1 MKIIDKKGDKMISKN
16 NKNVRENKVEDAILT
31 GVLTILDKNRIWTG
45 TMTALNKELVKNL
58 GKKTALPRSPSALR
72 IVLNRVVNRLR
83 NRGVSIKFGRTTD
96 HMRTRYVKFITR

>member
-1 MKIIDKKGDKMISKN
+1 MISKS
-16 NKNVRENKVEDAILT
+16 NKNVRENKTENAILT
-31 GVLTILDKNRIWTG
+31 GVLTVLDKNRVWTG
-45 TMTALNKELVKNL
+45 TMTDLNKELVKNL
-58 GKKTALPRSPSALR
+58 GKRAPLPRSPSALR